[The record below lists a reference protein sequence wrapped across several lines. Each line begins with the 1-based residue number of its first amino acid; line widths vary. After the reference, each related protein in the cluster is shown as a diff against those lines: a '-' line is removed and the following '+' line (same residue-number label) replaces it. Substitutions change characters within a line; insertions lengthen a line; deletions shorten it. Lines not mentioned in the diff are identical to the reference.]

1 MLRRSHP
8 TGGPPCL
15 KPSPIEPVP
24 EVTARAARAT
34 FRKGNSL
41 LSPRNELGAVFADA
55 DFANGI
61 RALMRVKVGGAKAR
75 AVRRVLSGA

>member
-1 MLRRSHP
+1 
-8 TGGPPCL
+8 
-15 KPSPIEPVP
+15 
-24 EVTARAARAT
+24 VTARAARAT

-61 RALMRVKVGGAKAR
+61 HPFPREEGIGAGKLLRCAGR
-75 AVRRVLSGA
+75 PPANIP

>member
-1 MLRRSHP
+1 
-8 TGGPPCL
+8 
-15 KPSPIEPVP
+15 
-24 EVTARAARAT
+24 VTARAARAT

-61 RALMRVKVGGAKAR
+61 RPFTSRKLPRCSEERHGGEKAG
-75 AVRRVLSGA
+75 SNSHGATP